1 MAFKHATMGRL
12 WEVQP
17 STLSSSKGRKCRE
30 RLLWWCCLIRDRVLA
45 LGMRRPHRLHKTPI
59 QDDIIS
65 EEDFGLEAI
74 YPSYTDVKSKRVA
87 MLAFIWF
94 CRLSRIMEAIAVV
107 QRRNR
112 FARDWNG
119 DNVGNVTSEL
129 EEVRV
134 FDTRLREW
142 LVEFEEEVGGCGMDK
157 DQPVPVPISTLRIIA
172 Q

>member
-1 MAFKHATMGRL
+1 
-12 WEVQP
+12 
-17 STLSSSKGRKCRE
+17 
-30 RLLWWCCLIRDRVLA
+30 
-45 LGMRRPHRLHKTPI
+45 MRRPHRLHKTPI
-59 QDDIIS
+59 QDEIIS
-65 EEDFGLEAI
+65 EDDFGLEAT

-129 EEVRV
+129 EEVNH
-134 FDTRLREW
+134 FDTQLREW
-142 LVEFEEEVGGCGMDK
+142 LEEFEFTAREEFMIDK
-157 DQPVPVPISTLRIIA
+157 DQPVPVSISTLRIIA

>member
-1 MAFKHATMGRL
+1 
-12 WEVQP
+12 
-17 STLSSSKGRKCRE
+17 
-30 RLLWWCCLIRDRVLA
+30 VLA

-59 QDDIIS
+59 QDDIVT
-65 EEDFGLEAI
+65 EQDFGLEAT
-74 YPSYTDVKSKRVA
+74 YPSYTDVRSKRVT
-87 MLAFIWF
+87 MLSFIWF

-129 EEVRV
+129 EEVNR
-134 FDTRLREW
+134 FDRELKSW
-142 LVEFEEEVGGCGMDK
+142 LEEFEFAAAEITRHEK
-157 DQPVPVPISTLRIIA
+157 DQTVPVPISTLRIIA

>member
-12 WEVQP
+12 WEGKPGDMV
-17 STLSSSKGRKCRE
+17 KGRKCRK

-59 QDDIIS
+59 QDEIIS
-65 EEDFGLEAI
+65 GEDFGLEAT

-87 MLAFIWF
+87 LLAFIWF
-94 CRLSRIMEAIAVV
+94 CKLSRIMEAIAVV

-119 DNVGNVTSEL
+119 DNFGNVTLEL
-129 EEVRV
+129 EEVNH
-134 FDTRLREW
+134 FDAELRSW
-142 LVEFEEEVGGCGMDK
+142 LEEFEFTVGEFMMDK

>member
-1 MAFKHATMGRL
+1 
-12 WEVQP
+12 
-17 STLSSSKGRKCRE
+17 
-30 RLLWWCCLIRDRVLA
+30 
-45 LGMRRPHRLHKTPI
+45 MRRPHRLHKTTI
-59 QDDIIS
+59 QDDIVG
-65 EEDFGLEAI
+65 EEDFGLEAT

-94 CRLSRIMEAIAVV
+94 CRLSRVMEAIAVV
-107 QRRNR
+107 QKRNR

-129 EEVRV
+129 EEVRH
-134 FDTRLREW
+134 FDAQLKEW
-142 LVEFEEEVGGCGMDK
+142 LEEFEESASGEFMIDK

>member
-1 MAFKHATMGRL
+1 
-12 WEVQP
+12 
-17 STLSSSKGRKCRE
+17 
-30 RLLWWCCLIRDRVLA
+30 
-45 LGMRRPHRLHKTPI
+45 MRRPHRLHKTPI
-59 QDDIIS
+59 QDEIIS
-65 EEDFGLEAI
+65 EEDFGLEAT
-74 YPSYTDVKSKRVA
+74 YPSYTDVKPKRLA

-119 DNVGNVTSEL
+119 DNMGNVTSEL
-129 EEVRV
+129 EEVNH
-134 FDTRLREW
+134 FDTELRSW
-142 LVEFEEEVGGCGMDK
+142 LEEFEFTVGEFMMNK